1 MNFSRYKKTPAAHI
15 NTQKELYCKWE
26 EFQFV
31 TYKPMSVCFEEVTNQ
46 FLTHAHT
53 HFRNHTHSLTLC
65 NGYQPLPNFPSPT
78 SPSAISHTSFPVMD
92 KSIKQFVFLLRP
104 LHNKPRVY
112 QKELWQKFSSL
123 ATIPLA
129 SFAFSLSSCSV
140 VFVGVSLFGGSM
152 DQLRLRSCSR

>member
-1 MNFSRYKKTPAAHI
+1 M
-15 NTQKELYCKWE
+15 
-26 EFQFV
+26 

-46 FLTHAHT
+46 FLTHTHT
-53 HFRNHTHSLTLC
+53 HTHTHTASPCAMGTSLCQTFLL
-65 NGYQPLPNFPSPT
+65 QHLPLLF
-78 SPSAISHTSFPVMD
+78 HTSFPVMD